1 MKLTRKDKGELFAE
15 AIVTGMIVYFF
26 YLGSEIVFKQVL
38 FYAFPN
44 LKETIWGLKL
54 ATNIYS
60 FKNYA
65 LFFVGLLT
73 IIVIIWRLKRRIK
86 QMQLNHIIE
95 DLHYIAQGHYEHR
108 IPFALKGDMG
118 KVVESIHTLVSSTVD
133 AMEEERAIEKS
144 KDELITNVS
153 HDIRTPL
160 TSIIGYLGLIED
172 KQYKNEEELL
182 AYTHVAYLKAKQM
195 SLLVEDLFEYT
206 KVRQRSTPLTIT
218 KFNLVQLLE
227 QLEVEFQMDA
237 EQKGVTFNLEV
248 SDLEIFIEAD
258 AEKLVRVFNNLLS
271 NALKYGK
278 DATLLEIKAQKFD
291 EQVMISVSNN
301 GAAIPENSLKMLF
314 ERFYRVETS
323 RSTETGGTG
332 LGLAIAQS
340 IVELHDGTI
349 HAQSNEKKTAF
360 IIYLP
365 IKSKEILKN

>member
-15 AIVTGMIVYFF
+15 AIVTGMLVYFF
-26 YLGSEIVFKQVL
+26 YLGSEIFFKQVL
-38 FYAFPN
+38 FSVFPD
-44 LKETIWGLKL
+44 LKETIWGLKIL
-54 ATNIYS
+54 TNIYS
-60 FKNYA
+60 FKNYVI
-65 LFFVGLLT
+65 FFVAILA

-86 QMQLNHIIE
+86 QMQLDHIIE

-108 IPFALKGDMG
+108 IPITLKGDMG

-206 KVRQRSTPLTIT
+206 KVRQRSTPLNIT

-227 QLEVEFQMDA
+227 QLEVEFQIDA
-237 EQKGVTFNLEV
+237 EQKGVGIELEV
-248 SDLEIFIEAD
+248 SNPEIFIEAD

-271 NALKYGK
+271 NALKYGEN
-278 DATLLEIKAQKFD
+278 ATLLQIKAQKID
-291 EQVMISVSNN
+291 ERVMISVSND
-301 GAAIPENSLKMLF
+301 GESIPEDSLKMLF
-314 ERFYRVETS
+314 ERFYRVEAS

-340 IVELHDGTI
+340 IVELHGGTI
-349 HAQSNEKKTAF
+349 QAQSNENATAF

-365 IKSKEILKN
+365 MKSKEISKN